1 MGYAWRPGVESWDGY
16 LQNRAILDEQL
27 GGMRRAGRESARGM
41 QEMGDRLSREI
52 TSGIADQTRDIL
64 GSMDS
69 LSSAL
74 SSDLSALQAGIE
86 SGLDHVAGALE
97 DGFAGML
104 RKSDA
109 IHQELKRLVDLVE
122 YEEQKK
128 AMENFR
134 YAVHSME
141 RGLWD
146 EAQEYVT
153 AAIEGD
159 SHSKGY
165 KLDWHFHW
173 LKGELLLG
181 APARHDWQGLD
192 PSAAEQ
198 CFALAA
204 KYSRK
209 DAPGEAARALLM
221 ASVAA
226 YVQSADDPAKLQ
238 DMLAHAE
245 SAWSLDKALTEA
257 AFQVARARMLLD
269 RPQEALPALRSAIEQ
284 DALFAVRAAEDPG
297 HQRHQADLDGFLR
310 TLREEAVR
318 DVERR
323 AAQAF
328 QAFEPLA
335 SRSRELASLPELVRL
350 QRLAAGQDG
359 QGLVELLR
367 YRSFGLEADRA
378 ACQQTV
384 ERLRRT
390 VHLERRSGGPP
401 QRVEVVEEAPAPS
414 PPPPKGF
421 FATLKAAFE
430 GTPAPPAA
438 RQVRRAVE
446 VPAPERHILV
456 NGFGEE
462 VRDASAVTFVH
473 IQPGRFLM
481 GSPPGEEGRSS
492 GEDQHEVVLT
502 RPFLLGTAPVTQT
515 EYQAVMGAN
524 PSRFPG
530 SDLPVEQVSW
540 FDAVA
545 FCNALSRAVGLEEA
559 YLIRGTD
566 VRWKGLDCPG
576 WRLPTEAEWEY
587 ACRAGTTGARYGN
600 LDAIAWHSG
609 NAGGQTHPVRQ
620 KAPNAWGLCDMLGNV
635 WEWCWDWY
643 GTYPGGRVV
652 DPVGPDSG
660 SRRVNRGGSWDR
672 DAQRARAARR
682 PHRAPDYRGGNLGF
696 RLARSLPQAAG
707 RTIGS

>member
-1 MGYAWRPGVESWDGY
+1 
-16 LQNRAILDEQL
+16 
-27 GGMRRAGRESARGM
+27 
-41 QEMGDRLSREI
+41 
-52 TSGIADQTRDIL
+52 
-64 GSMDS
+64 
-69 LSSAL
+69 
-74 SSDLSALQAGIE
+74 
-86 SGLDHVAGALE
+86 
-97 DGFAGML
+97 
-104 RKSDA
+104 
-109 IHQELKRLVDLVE
+109 
-122 YEEQKK
+122 
-128 AMENFR
+128 MENFR

-146 EAQEYVT
+146 EALEYVT

-159 SHSKGY
+159 PHSKGY
-165 KLDWHFHW
+165 RLDWHFHW

-181 APARHDWQGLD
+181 APARHDWKGLD
-192 PSAAEQ
+192 PSAAEES
-198 CFALAA
+198 FALAA
-204 KYSRK
+204 RYARK
-209 DAPGEAARALLM
+209 DAPDEAARALLM

-226 YVQSADDPAKLQ
+226 YVQSADDPARLQ

-245 SAWSLDKALTEA
+245 SAWNLDGRLTEA

-284 DALFAVRAAEDPG
+284 DAVFAVRAAADPG
-297 HQRHQADLDGFLR
+297 HQRHQADLDSFLR
-310 TLREEAVR
+310 TLREEAER
-318 DVERR
+318 DVGRR
-323 AAQAF
+323 AGQAF

-335 SRSRELASLPELVRL
+335 ARSPELAGLPELLRL
-350 QRLAAGQDG
+350 QQLAAGQDG
-359 QGLVELLR
+359 QGLVDLLR
-367 YRSFGLEADRA
+367 YRSSGLEADRA

-390 VHLERRSGGPP
+390 VRLERSSGGPP
-401 QRVEVVEEAPAPS
+401 RRVEVVEEAPAP
-414 PPPPKGF
+414 PPQPQGF
-421 FATLKAAFE
+421 FATLKAAFFE
-430 GTPAPPAA
+430 GPPASSA
-438 RQVRRAVE
+438 TRQVRRTVE
-446 VPAPERHILV
+446 VPAPERWTLV
-456 NGFGEE
+456 NGLGEE

-473 IQPGRFLM
+473 VQPGRFLM
-481 GSPPGEEGRSS
+481 GSPPGEQDRVSHE
-492 GEDQHEVVLT
+492 EQHEVVLT
-502 RPFLLGTAPVTQT
+502 RPFLLGTAPVTQQ
-515 EYQAVMGAN
+515 EYQAVMGVN
-524 PSRFPG
+524 PSRFQG
-530 SDLPVEQVSW
+530 ADVPVEQVSW
-540 FDAVA
+540 FEAVA
-545 FCNALSRAVGLEEA
+545 FCNALSRAEGLEEA

-660 SRRVNRGGSWDR
+660 SGRVGRGGSWVF
-672 DAQRARAARR
+672 DALFARAAFRYYNS
-682 PHRAPDYRGGNLGF
+682 PVYRNVFLGF

>member
-1 MGYAWRPGVESWDGY
+1 MGYAWTPGVESWDSY
-16 LQNRAILDEQL
+16 LHNRAILDEQL

-64 GSMDS
+64 GSMES

-74 SSDLSALQAGIE
+74 SSDLSALSAGLE

-97 DGFAGML
+97 HGFAGML
-104 RKSDA
+104 RESKA
-109 IHQELKRLVDLVE
+109 IKRELKRLVDLVE

-146 EAQEYVT
+146 EAQDYVT

-181 APARHDWQGLD
+181 APARHDWKGLD

-204 KYSRK
+204 KYARK
-209 DAPGEAARALLM
+209 DAPREAARALLM

-245 SAWSLDKALTEA
+245 SAWSLDGALTEA

-310 TLREEAVR
+310 TLREEAALDVR
-318 DVERR
+318 RR
-323 AAQAF
+323 AGQAA

-335 SRSRELASLPELVRL
+335 ARSRELAGLPELLRL
-350 QRLAAGQDG
+350 QRLAGGQDG
-359 QGLVELLR
+359 QGLVDLLR
-367 YRSFGLEADRA
+367 YRSAGLEADRA

-390 VHLERRSGGPP
+390 VRMERSSGGPP
-401 QRVEVVEEAPAPS
+401 RRVEVVEEAPAP
-414 PPPPKGF
+414 PPQPQGF
-421 FATLKAAFE
+421 FATLKAAFA
-430 GTPAPPAA
+430 GPPAA
-438 RQVRRAVE
+438 PATRQVRRTVE
-446 VPAPERHILV
+446 VPAPERWTLV
-456 NGFGEE
+456 NGLGEE

-473 IQPGRFLM
+473 VQPGRFLM
-481 GSPPGEEGRSS
+481 GSPPGEKDRGSAE
-492 GEDQHEVVLT
+492 EQHEVVLT
-502 RPFLLGTAPVTQT
+502 RPFLLGTAPVTQQ
-515 EYQAVMGAN
+515 EYQAVMGTN
-524 PSRFPG
+524 PSRFAG
-530 SDLPVEQVSW
+530 GNLPVEQVSW

-545 FCNALSRAVGLEEA
+545 FCNALSRGEGLEEA
-559 YLIRGTD
+559 YLVQGSD
-566 VRWKGLDCPG
+566 VRWKGPDCPG

-600 LDAIAWHSG
+600 LDDIAWHSG

-620 KAPNAWGLCDMLGNV
+620 KAPNAWGLFDMLGNV

-643 GTYPGGRVV
+643 ATYPGGRVV
-652 DPVGPDSG
+652 DPVGSDSG
-660 SRRVNRGGSWDR
+660 SYRVARGGSWYLG
-672 DAQRARAARR
+672 AQCARAAARGYVA
-682 PHRAPDYRGGNLGF
+682 PSARAGNLGF

-707 RTIGS
+707 RTVGS